1 MEIFAAYTAQT
12 DYEVG
17 RVLDALEEIGQLHN
31 TLTFW
36 GIGDNGASMEGTLSG
51 CFNEIATLEGVPE
64 DASFLVQHID
74 ELGSA
79 KASNHIPVG
88 WAWAV
93 NAPFQWGKQVASH
106 LGGTRNPLVIAWP
119 DRIKDAG
126 GIRTTVPSCHRHLP
140 YHS

>member
-51 CFNEIATLEGVPE
+51 YFNEIATLEGVPE

-88 WAWAV
+88 WAWA
-93 NAPFQWGKQVASH
+93 
-106 LGGTRNPLVIAWP
+106 
-119 DRIKDAG
+119 
-126 GIRTTVPSCHRHLP
+126 C
-140 YHS
+140 

>member
-1 MEIFAAYTAQT
+1 MEVFAAYTAQT

-31 TLTFW
+31 TLIFW
-36 GIGDNGASMEGTLSG
+36 EIGDNGASMDGTLSE

-79 KASNHIPVG
+79 KASVG
-88 WAWAV
+88 KWNCWHV
-93 NAPFQWGKQVASH
+93 WNETDTGRRRRHCLFRSSGDND
-106 LGGTRNPLVIAWP
+106 LDRDGIAGAFLLY
-119 DRIKDAG
+119 R
-126 GIRTTVPSCHRHLP
+126 CF
-140 YHS
+140 